1 MASKNYNSCFDFK
14 LMKKTAEA
22 LESTYNNI
30 YLESFG
36 SSLETSITY
45 LESYD
50 KTHSAIQSE
59 LDNLQDFV
67 SKIKSCGNELSN
79 LCTGIQEGI
88 KAYNDAEG
96 NAFLFLGAFA
106 NTIEKY
112 LGNKTVA
119 EYLRDDKIVNK
130 NTFTTDRDEFLAHQ
144 SDEVLKYMSEYT
156 MYIDQNCPSGYNSS
170 EEWRQALIEKYKNMG
185 YSSYDASDLAYAE
198 MSKWR
203 IEQTGATVAS
213 SSLSVIATNNLNN
226 FSETV
231 KKEYDGLV
239 DKYKKEGY
247 NDEQARKLASLES
260 EYNDAVSEVNE
271 HPSDNASRVNASKA
285 YNELQKLKEEYGK
298 QKVTESGADMPD
310 KNATSNSQVE
320 NSTQSNGVS
329 TKQTAA
335 ASVAT
340 VATPSSSTSSS
351 PSNIAFRVE
360 ENTSST
366 SNQVTPP
373 SEQQKVETPAETTP
387 QNPSNNTNNNNTNDN
402 QSSGN
407 ENNNSS
413 DNPDNTGSTGNN
425 NQQQPSTGDNAGT
438 NNGSSTKPGSGTSSK
453 PESPTTGNN
462 NTGSNQGNENNS
474 GVIDNNTSNNPSGNT
489 SSGNTN
495 ASDNTYY
502 GPSNN
507 TSNNAGTNYGNSR
520 PTIIPSPDAGNNNAA
535 TTTPSAPESDA
546 GIIDNSGETLDV
558 ISIDKDTNKSQP
570 STSSN
575 DGGSVI
581 PIVLGVGAAGA
592 AAVAGAKFIHDKK
605 EKENTYIYEEDT
617 NEENNSSSY
626 ETEDQSDNDSYGNI
640 IQSDTKYKAG
650 NVNKLILDEAP
661 KDLNIENNIPDN
673 SKEELE

>member
-1 MASKNYNSCFDFK
+1 MASKSYNSCFDFK

-67 SKIKSCGNELSN
+67 AKIKSCGNELSN

-156 MYIDQNCPSGYNSS
+156 MYIDQNCPSGYKSS

-203 IEQTGATVAS
+203 IEQTGAIVTS
-213 SSLSVIATNNLNN
+213 SSLSIIATNYLNN
-226 FSETV
+226 FSEAV
-231 KKEYDGLV
+231 KNEYDGLV

-260 EYNDAVSEVNE
+260 EYNDAVSGVNE
-271 HPSDNASRVNASKA
+271 HPSDNASRVSASKA
-285 YNELQKLKEEYGK
+285 YNELQKLKEEYGQ
-298 QKVTESGADMPD
+298 QKVTETGADIPD
-310 KNATSNSQVE
+310 KNATSNIQGE
-320 NSTQSNGVS
+320 NGTQSIGVS

-335 ASVAT
+335 TS

-387 QNPSNNTNNNNTNDN
+387 QNPSNNTNNNTNDN

-425 NQQQPSTGDNAGT
+425 NQQQPSTGNNTGT

-462 NTGSNQGNENNS
+462 TGSNQGNENNS
-474 GVIDNNTSNNPSGNT
+474 GVIDNNTSNNPSDNT

-520 PTIIPSPDAGNNNAA
+520 PTIIPSPDAGNSNAA

-605 EKENTYIYEEDT
+605 EKENTYIYEEDM

>member
-335 ASVAT
+335 TS

-387 QNPSNNTNNNNTNDN
+387 QNPSNNTNNNTNDN

-425 NQQQPSTGDNAGT
+425 NQQQPSTGDNTGT

-453 PESPTTGNN
+453 PESPTTGN

-474 GVIDNNTSNNPSGNT
+474 GVIDNNTSNNPSGNN

-502 GPSNN
+502 GHSNN

-520 PTIIPSPDAGNNNAA
+520 PTIIPSPDAGNSNAA

-626 ETEDQSDNDSYGNI
+626 ETENQSDNDSYGNI

>member
-67 SKIKSCGNELSN
+67 AKIKSCGNELSN

-156 MYIDQNCPSGYNSS
+156 MYIDQNCPSGYKSS

-203 IEQTGATVAS
+203 IEQTGAIVTS
-213 SSLSVIATNNLNN
+213 SSLSIIATNYLNN

-231 KKEYDGLV
+231 KNEYDGLV

-425 NQQQPSTGDNAGT
+425 NQQQPSTGDNTGT